1 MRAAWGSDLLL
12 RLFAVCMFVWV
23 WVRLACGRRARCAA
37 ELTPERAG
45 GGEDKKAR
53 PCRDR
58 MTLC

>member
-1 MRAAWGSDLLL
+1 MLL
-12 RLFAVCMFVWV
+12 LFAVCVCVWV
-23 WVRLACGRRARCAA
+23 WVRLACGLRARCAA